1 MSFMASEVR
10 TEDQL
15 FFSKM
20 IRKLEKANHIDEDN
34 KVTKGY
40 LLSSIIS
47 DYLGHQNMDSPN
59 PKAIKNLIKKYIK
72 TKYIKLPPYIFPS

>member
-1 MSFMASEVR
+1 MPEEITGYRHAYIINGVNIDMSFMASEVR
-10 TEDQL
+10 TEYQL

-47 DYLGHQNMDSPN
+47 D
-59 PKAIKNLIKKYIK
+59 
-72 TKYIKLPPYIFPS
+72 